1 MKKTK
6 QNKEQLIAGIESS
19 SNKNL
24 QDALVRTIEELKLMW
39 SGVSYDMQY
48 AIENHVDYLYRVLK
62 ESGYNM

>member
-1 MKKTK
+1 MKNIK
-6 QNKEQLIAGIESS
+6 QNKEQPIAGIESS

-39 SGVSYDMQY
+39 GGVSYDMQY
-48 AIENHVDYLYRVLK
+48 AIEKHVDYLYRVLK